1 MGKSNR
7 SGKSTL
13 LTGSQL
19 EKFQANL
26 PVKYALLASTM
37 YQLASRVG
45 ETTSIRVRNINI
57 TNKLITLEKSSTKCK
72 ETRQIPIGNQLLEEL
87 KSWISTHSLQ
97 DDDFIFFSSSRNIKY
112 APGSKRLSNQA
123 VEEAFSKAF
132 DWIGI
137 EGASTHSFRRS
148 RLTHLMQMNWNVREI
163 MDVSGHRNLL
173 SLQQYLDSDK
183 QESHSKY
190 RKLLEEE
197 FNYA

>member
-72 ETRQIPIGNQLLEEL
+72 ETREIPIGNQLLDEL
-87 KSWISTHSLQ
+87 KSWISTHSLK
-97 DDDFIFFSSSRNIKY
+97 DDDFIFFSSSI
-112 APGSKRLSNQA
+112 
-123 VEEAFSKAF
+123 
-132 DWIGI
+132 
-137 EGASTHSFRRS
+137 
-148 RLTHLMQMNWNVREI
+148 
-163 MDVSGHRNLL
+163 
-173 SLQQYLDSDK
+173 
-183 QESHSKY
+183 
-190 RKLLEEE
+190 
-197 FNYA
+197 